1 MLLHVPNVLNPDELK
16 ALRQLLAQ
24 AEWTDGKVTAGT
36 QSAQVKR
43 NIQLPETSADA
54 EAARLIVLKALNRN
68 ALFFSAALPK
78 KIYPPL
84 FNQYREG
91 MDFGAHIDNA
101 VRTHAISG
109 VNVRTDISCT
119 LFIANPE
126 DYEGGELV
134 VEDTYGHQMV
144 KLPAGDMVLY
154 PGTSLHHVRPVTKG
168 ARLASFFWIQSM
180 IREDNQRALLFD
192 MDAAIV
198 TLRQQVGDNHPAVV
212 RLTGN
217 YHNLI
222 RMWADT

>member
-1 MLLHVPNVLNPDELK
+1 MLLRVPQVLNADELQQMQSLM
-16 ALRQLLAQ
+16 AN
-24 AEWTDGKVTAGT
+24 AEWVDGKVTAGT

-43 NIQLPETSADA
+43 NIQLPESSPEA
-54 EAARLIVLKALNRN
+54 EAARQIVLTALSRN

-84 FNQYREG
+84 FNQYRDG

-101 VRTHAISG
+101 VRTHALTG
-109 VNVRTDISCT
+109 LHVRTDISCT
-119 LFIANPE
+119 LFLADP
-126 DYEGGELV
+126 DSYDGGELV
-134 VEDTYGHQMV
+134 VEDTYGQQMV

-154 PGTSLHHVRPVTKG
+154 PGTSLHHVRPVTRG
-168 ARLASFFWIQSM
+168 ARLASFFWLQSM
-180 IREDNQRALLFD
+180 IRDDAQRTLLFD

-198 TLRQQVGDNHPAVV
+198 TLRQQVGDNAAVI

>member
-1 MLLHVPNVLNPDELK
+1 MLLRVPQVLNADELK
-16 ALRQLLAQ
+16 QMQSLMAA
-24 AEWTDGKVTAGT
+24 AEWVDGKVTAGT

-43 NIQLPETSADA
+43 NIQLPESSPEA
-54 EAARLIVLKALNRN
+54 EAARQIVLTALSRN

-84 FNQYREG
+84 FNQYRDG

-101 VRTHAISG
+101 VRTHALTG
-109 VNVRTDISCT
+109 LHVRTDISCT
-119 LFIANPE
+119 LFLADP
-126 DYEGGELV
+126 DGYDGGELV
-134 VEDTYGHQMV
+134 VEDTYGQQMV

-154 PGTSLHHVRPVTKG
+154 PGTSLHHVRPVTRG
-168 ARLASFFWIQSM
+168 ARLASFFWLQSM
-180 IREDNQRALLFD
+180 IRDDAQRTLLFD

-198 TLRQQVGDNHPAVV
+198 TLRQQVGDNAAVI

>member
-1 MLLHVPNVLNPDELK
+1 MLLHVPEVLNVEELK
-16 ALRQLLAQ
+16 QLRDLMAG
-24 AEWTDGKVTAGT
+24 ADWTDGKVTAGT

-43 NIQLPETSADA
+43 NIQLPETSEDA
-54 EAARLIVLKALNRN
+54 EAARQIVLRALSRN
-68 ALFFSAALPK
+68 GLFFSAALPK

-84 FNQYREG
+84 FNQYRDG

-109 VNVRTDISCT
+109 MHVRTDISCT
-119 LFIANPE
+119 LFIADP
-126 DYEGGELV
+126 DSYDGGELV

-154 PGTSLHHVRPVTKG
+154 PGTSLHHVRPVTRG
-168 ARLASFFWIQSM
+168 ARLASFFWVQSM
-180 IREDNQRALLFD
+180 IREDAQRTLLFD
-192 MDAAIV
+192 MDASIASM
-198 TLRQQVGDNHPAVV
+198 RQQSGDSAAVI
-212 RLTGN
+212 RLTGI

>member
-1 MLLHVPNVLNPDELK
+1 MLLHIPKVLNEDELK
-16 ALRQLLAQ
+16 ALQ
-24 AEWTDGKVTAGT
+24 ALMQQAPWADGKITAGT

-43 NIQLPETSADA
+43 NIQLPETCA
-54 EAARLIVLKALNRN
+54 EAEQARQIVLKALSRN

-84 FNQYREG
+84 FNQYRNG

-109 VNVRTDISCT
+109 THVRTDVSCT
-119 LFIANPE
+119 LFLADP
-126 DYEGGELV
+126 DSYEGGELV
-134 VEDTYGHQMV
+134 VEDTYGQQAV

-154 PGTSLHHVRPVTKG
+154 PGTSLHHVRPVTSG
-168 ARLASFFWIQSM
+168 ARMACFFWTQSM
-180 IREDNQRALLFD
+180 VRDDAQRTLLFD
-192 MDAAIV
+192 MDAAIA
-198 TLRQQVGDNHPAVV
+198 TLREQVGDNAAVI

>member
-1 MLLHVPNVLNPDELK
+1 MLLRVPQVLNADELK
-16 ALRQLLAQ
+16 QMQSLMEAAK
-24 AEWTDGKVTAGT
+24 WVDGKVTAGT

-43 NIQLPETSADA
+43 NIQLPESSPEA
-54 EAARLIVLKALNRN
+54 EAARQIVLTALSRN

-84 FNQYREG
+84 FNQYRDG

-101 VRTHAISG
+101 VRTHALTG
-109 VNVRTDISCT
+109 LHVRTDISCT
-119 LFIANPE
+119 LFLADP
-126 DYEGGELV
+126 DSYDGGELV
-134 VEDTYGHQMV
+134 VEDTYGQQMV

-154 PGTSLHHVRPVTKG
+154 PGSSLHHLRPVTRG
-168 ARLASFFWIQSM
+168 ARLASFFWLQSM
-180 IREDNQRALLFD
+180 IRDDAQRTLLFD

-198 TLRQQVGDNHPAVV
+198 TLRQQVGDNAAVI

>member
-1 MLLHVPNVLNPDELK
+1 MLLRIPNVLNPEELAKLQDLMAK
-16 ALRQLLAQ
+16 AN
-24 AEWTDGKVTAGT
+24 WVDGKVTAGT

-43 NIQLPETSADA
+43 NMQLPEESEVAETS
-54 EAARLIVLKALNRN
+54 RKIVLQALSRN

-101 VRTHAISG
+101 VRTHALTG
-109 VNVRTDISCT
+109 NHVRTDISST
-119 LFIANPE
+119 LFISPPE
-126 DYEGGELV
+126 SYEGGELV
-134 VEDTYGHQMV
+134 IEDTYGVQSV

-154 PGTSLHHVRPVTKG
+154 PGTSLHHVRPVSKG
-168 ARLASFFWIQSM
+168 ARIACFFWTQSM
-180 IREDNQRALLFD
+180 IRDDAQRTLLFD
-192 MDAAIV
+192 MDAAIS
-198 TLRQQVGDNHPAVV
+198 TLRQEHGDSAAVI

>member
-1 MLLHVPNVLNPDELK
+1 MLLRIPNVLNPEELAKLQDLMAK
-16 ALRQLLAQ
+16 AN
-24 AEWTDGKVTAGT
+24 WVDGKVTAGT

-43 NIQLPETSADA
+43 NMQLPEESEFAETS
-54 EAARLIVLKALNRN
+54 RKIVLQALSRN
-68 ALFFSAALPK
+68 PLFFSAALPK

-101 VRTHAISG
+101 VRTHALTG
-109 VNVRTDISCT
+109 NHVRTDISST
-119 LFIANPE
+119 LFISPPE
-126 DYEGGELV
+126 SYEGGELV
-134 VEDTYGHQMV
+134 IEDTYGVQSV

-154 PGTSLHHVRPVTKG
+154 PGTSLHHVRPVSKG
-168 ARLASFFWIQSM
+168 ARIACFFWTQSM
-180 IREDNQRALLFD
+180 IRDDGQRTLLFD
-192 MDAAIV
+192 MDAAIS
-198 TLRQQVGDNHPAVV
+198 TLRQEHGDSAAVI

>member
-1 MLLHVPNVLNPDELK
+1 MLLHVPNVLNADELAK
-16 ALRQLLAQ
+16 LQVLMAK

-43 NIQLPETSADA
+43 NMQLPETSADA
-54 EAARLIVLKALNRN
+54 EAAREIVLRALSRH

-84 FNQYREG
+84 FNQYRKG

-101 VRTHAISG
+101 VRTHTLTG
-109 VNVRTDISCT
+109 LHVRTDISCT
-119 LFIANPE
+119 LFIEDPE
-126 DYEGGELV
+126 AYDGGELV
-134 VEDTYGHQMV
+134 VEDTYGQQAV
-144 KLPAGDMVLY
+144 KLPAGDMVMY
-154 PGTSLHHVRPVTKG
+154 PGTSLHHVRLVTRG
-168 ARLASFFWIQSM
+168 ARLACFFWIQSM
-180 IREDNQRALLFD
+180 IRDDAQRTLLFD
-192 MDAAIV
+192 MDAAIA
-198 TLRQQVGDNHPAVV
+198 TLREQVGDNAAVI

>member
-1 MLLHVPNVLNPDELK
+1 MLLRIPNVLNPEELAKLQDLMAK
-16 ALRQLLAQ
+16 AN
-24 AEWTDGKVTAGT
+24 WVDGKVTAGT

-43 NIQLPETSADA
+43 NMQLPEESEFAETS
-54 EAARLIVLKALNRN
+54 RKIVLQALSRN

-78 KIYPPL
+78 NIYPPL

-101 VRTHAISG
+101 VRTHALTG
-109 VNVRTDISCT
+109 NHVRTDISST
-119 LFIANPE
+119 LFISPPE
-126 DYEGGELV
+126 SYEGGELV
-134 VEDTYGHQMV
+134 IEDTYGVQSV

-154 PGTSLHHVRPVTKG
+154 PGTSLHHVRPVSKG
-168 ARLASFFWIQSM
+168 ARIACFFWTQSM
-180 IREDNQRALLFD
+180 IRDDAQRTLLFD
-192 MDAAIV
+192 MDAAIS
-198 TLRQQVGDNHPAVV
+198 TLRQEHGDSAAVI

>member
-1 MLLHVPNVLNPDELK
+1 MLLHVPNVLNADELSQLRK
-16 ALRQLLAQ
+16 LMALAD
-24 AEWTDGKVTAGT
+24 WTDGKVTAGT

-43 NIQLPETSADA
+43 NIQLPETTADA

-84 FNQYREG
+84 FNQYRDG

-109 VNVRTDISCT
+109 VHVRTDISCT
-119 LFIANPE
+119 LFIADPE
-126 DYEGGELV
+126 SYEGGELV

-168 ARLASFFWIQSM
+168 ARLASFFWVQSM
-180 IREDNQRALLFD
+180 IREDAQRTLLFD

-198 TLRQQVGDNHPAVV
+198 TLRQQVGDNAAVI

-217 YHNLI
+217 YHNLV

>member
-1 MLLHVPNVLNPDELK
+1 MLLRVPQVLNADELQQMQSLMAK
-16 ALRQLLAQ
+16 
-24 AEWTDGKVTAGT
+24 AEWVDGKVTAGT

-43 NIQLPETSADA
+43 NIQLPESSPEA
-54 EAARLIVLKALNRN
+54 EAARQIVLTALSRN

-84 FNQYREG
+84 FNQYRDG

-101 VRTHAISG
+101 VRTHALTG
-109 VNVRTDISCT
+109 LHVRTDISCT
-119 LFIANPE
+119 LFLADP
-126 DYEGGELV
+126 DSYDGGELV
-134 VEDTYGHQMV
+134 VEDTYGQQMV

-154 PGTSLHHVRPVTKG
+154 PGTSLHHVRPVTRG
-168 ARLASFFWIQSM
+168 ARLASFFWLQSM
-180 IREDNQRALLFD
+180 IRDDAQRTLLFD

-198 TLRQQVGDNHPAVV
+198 TLRQQVGDNAAVI

>member
-1 MLLHVPNVLNPDELK
+1 MLLRIPQLLNTDELVQVR
-16 ALRQLLAQ
+16 ALLLQ
-24 AEWTDGKVTAGT
+24 ADWVDGKVTAGS

-43 NIQLPETSADA
+43 NMQLA
-54 EAARLIVLKALNRN
+54 ESSEYAENARQIMLKALSRN

-84 FNQYREG
+84 FNQYQIG

-109 VNVRTDISCT
+109 VHVRTDISCT
-119 LFIANPE
+119 LFLSDPE
-126 DYEGGELV
+126 SYEGGELV
-134 VEDTYGHQMV
+134 VEDTYGQQTV

-154 PGTSLHHVRPVTKG
+154 PGTSLHQVKPVTHG
-168 ARLASFFWIQSM
+168 ARLACFFWVQSM
-180 IREDNQRALLFD
+180 VRDDAQRTLLFD

-198 TLRQQVGDNHPAVV
+198 TLRQEMGDTAAVI

-222 RMWADT
+222 RMWSDV

>member
-1 MLLHVPNVLNPDELK
+1 MLLHIPQVLNSAELLE
-16 ALRQLLAQ
+16 LRKLLAS
-24 AEWTDGKVTAGT
+24 ANWADGKVTAGT
-36 QSAQVKR
+36 QSEQVKR
-43 NIQLPETSADA
+43 NIQLPETSAEA
-54 EAARLIVLKALNRN
+54 EQARQIVLKALSRN

-109 VNVRTDISCT
+109 MHVRTDISCT
-119 LFIANPE
+119 LFIADPE
-126 DYEGGELV
+126 SYEGGELV
-134 VEDTYGHQMV
+134 IEDTYGHQMV

-154 PGTSLHHVRPVTKG
+154 PGTSLHHVRPVTQG
-168 ARLASFFWIQSM
+168 SRLASFFWIQSM
-180 IREDNQRALLFD
+180 IREDAQRTLLFD
-192 MDAAIV
+192 MDAAIA
-198 TLRQQVGDNHPAVV
+198 TLREQVGDNAAVI

>member
-1 MLLHVPNVLNPDELK
+1 MLLRVPQVLNADELRQM
-16 ALRQLLAQ
+16 RQLLAT
-24 AEWTDGKVTAGT
+24 ADWTDGKVTAGT

-43 NIQLPETSADA
+43 NIQLPETSEYADQ
-54 EAARLIVLKALNRN
+54 ARQIVLKALSRN

-109 VNVRTDISCT
+109 MHVRTDISCT
-119 LFIANPE
+119 LFIADPE
-126 DYEGGELV
+126 TYEGGELV
-134 VEDTYGHQMV
+134 IEDTYGHQMV

-154 PGTSLHHVRPVTKG
+154 PGTSLHHVRPVTEG
-168 ARLASFFWIQSM
+168 ARLACFFWVQSM
-180 IREDNQRALLFD
+180 IREDAQRTLLFD
-192 MDAAIV
+192 MDAAIA
-198 TLRQQVGDNHPAVV
+198 TLREQTGDTAAVI

>member
-1 MLLHVPNVLNPDELK
+1 MLLHVPNVLNADELSQ
-16 ALRQLLAQ
+16 LRKLMAQ
-24 AEWTDGKVTAGT
+24 ADWTDGKVTAGT

-43 NIQLPETSADA
+43 NIQLPETTADA

-84 FNQYREG
+84 FNQYRDG

-109 VNVRTDISCT
+109 VHVRTDISCT
-119 LFIANPE
+119 LFIADPE
-126 DYEGGELV
+126 SYEGGELV

-168 ARLASFFWIQSM
+168 ARLASFFWVQSM
-180 IREDNQRALLFD
+180 IREDAQRTLLFD

-198 TLRQQVGDNHPAVV
+198 TLRQQVGDNAAVI

-217 YHNLI
+217 YHNLV

>member
-1 MLLHVPNVLNPDELK
+1 MLLRVPQVLNADELK
-16 ALRQLLAQ
+16 QVHAMLNDAD
-24 AEWTDGKVTAGT
+24 WTDGKITAGT

-43 NIQLPETSADA
+43 NTQLPETSELA
-54 EAARLIVLKALNRN
+54 EQARQIVLKALSRN

-78 KIYPPL
+78 KIYPPM
-84 FNQYREG
+84 FNQYKNG

-109 VNVRTDISCT
+109 VHVRTDISCT
-119 LFIANPE
+119 LFLEAPE
-126 DYEGGELV
+126 NYDGGELV
-134 VEDTYGHQMV
+134 VEDTYGQKAV

-154 PGTSLHHVRPVTKG
+154 PGTSLHQVRPVTSG
-168 ARLASFFWIQSM
+168 ARLACFFWVQSM
-180 IREDNQRALLFD
+180 IRDDARRTLLFD

-198 TLRQQVGDNHPAVV
+198 TLREQIGDNAAVI

>member
-1 MLLHVPNVLNPDELK
+1 MLLHVPQVLSSDELLQVR
-16 ALRQLLAQ
+16 ALLAE
-24 AEWTDGKVTAGT
+24 ADWADGKITAGT

-43 NIQLPETSADA
+43 NIQLPEASECA
-54 EAARLIVLKALNRN
+54 EQARQIVLKALSKN

-84 FNQYREG
+84 FNQYRDG

-109 VNVRTDISCT
+109 MHVRTDISCT
-119 LFIANPE
+119 LFLVDAE
-126 DYEGGELV
+126 SYEGGELV
-134 VEDTYGHQMV
+134 IEDTYGHQMV
-144 KLPAGDMVLY
+144 KLAAGDMVLY
-154 PGTSLHHVRPVTKG
+154 PGTSLHHVRPVTSG
-168 ARLASFFWIQSM
+168 ARLACFFWVQSM
-180 IREDNQRALLFD
+180 IRDDAQRTLLFD
-192 MDAAIV
+192 MDAAIA
-198 TLRQQVGDNHPAVV
+198 TLRQQHGDSAAVI

>member
-1 MLLHVPNVLNPDELK
+1 MLLRVPQVLNADELK
-16 ALRQLLAQ
+16 QMQSLMAA
-24 AEWTDGKVTAGT
+24 AEWVDGKVTAGT

-43 NIQLPETSADA
+43 NIQLPESSPEA
-54 EAARLIVLKALNRN
+54 EAGRQIVLTALSRN

-84 FNQYREG
+84 FNQYRDG

-101 VRTHAISG
+101 VRTHALTG
-109 VNVRTDISCT
+109 LHVRTDISCT
-119 LFIANPE
+119 LFLADP
-126 DYEGGELV
+126 DSYDGGELV
-134 VEDTYGHQMV
+134 VEDTYGQQMV

-154 PGTSLHHVRPVTKG
+154 PGTSLHHVRPVTRG
-168 ARLASFFWIQSM
+168 ARLASFFWLQSM
-180 IREDNQRALLFD
+180 IRDDAQRTLLFD

-198 TLRQQVGDNHPAVV
+198 TLRQQVGDNAAVI

>member
-1 MLLHVPNVLNPDELK
+1 MLLHVPNVLNADEL
-16 ALRQLLAQ
+16 AQLRQLMSKAD
-24 AEWTDGKVTAGT
+24 WTDGKVTAGT
-36 QSAQVKR
+36 QSAKVKR
-43 NIQLPETSADA
+43 NIQLPETTADA

-84 FNQYREG
+84 FNQYRDG

-109 VNVRTDISCT
+109 VHVRTDISCT
-119 LFIANPE
+119 LFIADPE
-126 DYEGGELV
+126 SYEGGELV
-134 VEDTYGHQMV
+134 VEDTYGHQIV

-168 ARLASFFWIQSM
+168 ARLASFFWVQSM
-180 IREDNQRALLFD
+180 IRDDAQRTLLFD

-198 TLRQQVGDNHPAVV
+198 TLRQQVGDNAAVI

-217 YHNLI
+217 YHNLV

>member
-1 MLLHVPNVLNPDELK
+1 MLLRVPNVLNAEELNH
-16 ALRQLLAQ
+16 LRQLMLQ
-24 AEWTDGKVTAGT
+24 ADWADGKVTAGT

-43 NIQLPETSADA
+43 NIQLPETTADA

-84 FNQYREG
+84 FNQYRDG

-109 VNVRTDISCT
+109 MHVRTDISCT
-119 LFIANPE
+119 LFIADPE
-126 DYEGGELV
+126 SYEGGELV
-134 VEDTYGHQMV
+134 VEDTYGHQIV

-168 ARLASFFWIQSM
+168 ARLASFFWVQSM
-180 IREDNQRALLFD
+180 IREDAQRTLLFD

-198 TLRQQVGDNHPAVV
+198 TLRQQIGDTAAVI

>member
-1 MLLHVPNVLNPDELK
+1 MLLHIPNVLNAEELK
-16 ALRQLLAQ
+16 NLQALMQQ
-24 AEWTDGKVTAGT
+24 ANWADGKVTAGT

-43 NIQLPETSADA
+43 NIQLLETSIEA
-54 EAARLIVLKALNRN
+54 EQARQIVLKALSRN

-84 FNQYREG
+84 FNQYKND
-91 MDFGAHIDNA
+91 MDFGNHVDNA

-109 VNVRTDISCT
+109 VHVRTDISST
-119 LFIANPE
+119 LFLANP
-126 DYEGGELV
+126 DSYEGGELV
-134 VEDTYGHQMV
+134 VEDTYGQQSV

-154 PGTSLHHVRPVTKG
+154 PGTSLHHVRPVTSG
-168 ARLASFFWIQSM
+168 ARIACFFWTQSM
-180 IREDNQRALLFD
+180 IRDDAQRTLLFD
-192 MDAAIV
+192 MDAAIA
-198 TLRQQVGDNHPAVV
+198 TLREQVGDNAAVI

>member
-1 MLLHVPNVLNPDELK
+1 MLLHIPRVLNAEEL
-16 ALRQLLAQ
+16 AHMRQILSVAT
-24 AEWTDGKVTAGT
+24 WTDGKVTAGT
-36 QSAQVKR
+36 QSEQVKR
-43 NIQLPETSADA
+43 NIQLPETSAEA
-54 EAARLIVLKALNRN
+54 EQARQIVLKALSRN

-109 VNVRTDISCT
+109 MHVRTDISCT
-119 LFIANPE
+119 LFIADPE
-126 DYEGGELV
+126 SYEGGELV
-134 VEDTYGHQMV
+134 IEDTYGHQMV

-154 PGTSLHHVRPVTKG
+154 PGTSLHHVRPVTQG

-180 IREDNQRALLFD
+180 IREDAQRTLLFD
-192 MDAAIV
+192 MDAAIA
-198 TLRQQVGDNHPAVV
+198 TLREQVGDNAAVI

>member
-1 MLLHVPNVLNPDELK
+1 MLLHVPNVLNSDELK
-16 ALRQLLAQ
+16 SLRQLLTQ
-24 AEWTDGKVTAGT
+24 ADWTDGKVTAGT

-91 MDFGAHIDNA
+91 MDFGAHVDNA

-119 LFIANPE
+119 LFVADP
-126 DYEGGELV
+126 DSYEGGELV

-180 IREDNQRALLFD
+180 IREDSQRTLLFD

>member
-1 MLLHVPNVLNPDELK
+1 MLLRVPQVLNPQELQELRALLDK
-16 ALRQLLAQ
+16 AK
-24 AEWTDGKVTAGT
+24 WTDGKVTAGT

-43 NIQLPETSADA
+43 NIQLPEESAEA
-54 EAARLIVLKALNRN
+54 EAARKIVLQALSRN

-84 FNQYREG
+84 FNQYQEG

-109 VNVRTDISCT
+109 MHVRTDISCT
-119 LFIANPE
+119 LFIADPE
-126 DYEGGELV
+126 SYEGGELV
-134 VEDTYGHQMV
+134 VEDTYGHHRV
-144 KLPAGDMVLY
+144 KLPAGDAVLY
-154 PGTSLHHVRPVTKG
+154 PGTSLHHVTPVTRG
-168 ARLASFFWIQSM
+168 ARVASFFWIQSM
-180 IREDNQRALLFD
+180 IRHDTQRALLLD
-192 MDAAIV
+192 MDAAIA
-198 TLRQQVGDNHPAVV
+198 TLREQVGDNDAVI

>member
-1 MLLHVPNVLNPDELK
+1 MLLHVPEVLNSNELGQLQ
-16 ALRQLLAQ
+16 ALLQQ
-24 AEWTDGKVTAGT
+24 ADWADGKITAGT

-43 NIQLPETSADA
+43 NIQLPEMSEYA
-54 EAARLIVLKALNRN
+54 EAARQLVLKALSRH

-84 FNQYREG
+84 FNQYRDG

-101 VRTHAISG
+101 VRTHAASAMH
-109 VNVRTDISCT
+109 VRTDISCT
-119 LFIANPE
+119 LFIADP
-126 DYEGGELV
+126 DSYDGGELV
-134 VEDTYGHQMV
+134 IEDTYGHQMV

-154 PGTSLHHVRPVTKG
+154 PGTSLHHVRPVTRG
-168 ARLASFFWIQSM
+168 ARLASFFWIESM
-180 IREDNQRALLFD
+180 IRDDAQRTLLFD

-198 TLRQQVGDNHPAVV
+198 TLRQQIGDSAAVI